1 MRQRSDGAYPARMLA
16 SIALNDGACV
26 VALHGEVDAT
36 SFSTVRT
43 VLRAASAC
51 RQPKAVV
58 ISLLD
63 VSYLDSTLIHQLI
76 AFCHSA
82 AKAGCSVVLV
92 RPEESAGRRAL
103 EMLDGPP
110 GLRGFDSV
118 CDAVAYL
125 RVVA

>member
-1 MRQRSDGAYPARMLA
+1 MLA
-16 SIALNDGACV
+16 SIASKHGACV
-26 VALHGEVDAT
+26 VALHGVVDAS
-36 SFSTVRT
+36 SFATVRT
-43 VLRAASAC
+43 ALRAASAF
-51 RQPKAVV
+51 RQPKAIV

-82 AKAGCSVVLV
+82 AKAGCPLVLV

-110 GLRGFDSV
+110 GLRGFDSLR
-118 CDAVAYL
+118 DAVAYL